1 MLDGQDW
8 RKISLYIM
16 SDTDETLQGWSTD
29 IETLCLDIQHNTS
42 RLADIHKHNY
52 LMLINQIKYFKVP
65 VIVISTFNSVFA
77 IGLTAYA
84 SQTVVSTVNCIMSM
98 ICSIITSIELYL
110 NLQKRIDVELTSYR
124 AYYMLSVKIANT
136 LHLEREHRQ
145 VKDGTSFLLEVENEY
160 KQLFNEANVHQQ
172 TLDDNLVKINSLLNV
187 NVRDNPIY
195 KTPSKSQQPESPTIN
210 DQI

>member
-1 MLDGQDW
+1 
-8 RKISLYIM
+8 M
-16 SDTDETLQGWSTD
+16 SDTDDTVQGWSTD

-42 RLADIHKHNY
+42 RLADIHKQNY
-52 LMLINQIKYFKVP
+52 LILINQIKYFKVP

-77 IGLTAYA
+77 IGLIAYV
-84 SQTVVSTVNCIMSM
+84 SQSTVSTVNCVMSM

-124 AYYMLSVKIANT
+124 SYYMLSVKIANT

-160 KQLFNEANVHQQ
+160 KQLFSEANVHQQ
-172 TLDDNLVKINSLLNV
+172 VLDDNLIKINSKLNI
-187 NVRDNPIY
+187 NVSDNPIY
-195 KTPSKSQQPESPTIN
+195 KGESKTEQFESKIIN
-210 DQI
+210 QTL

>member
-1 MLDGQDW
+1 
-8 RKISLYIM
+8 M
-16 SDTDETLQGWSTD
+16 SDSDETIQGWSND
-29 IETLCLDIQHNTS
+29 IENLCLDIQSNTS
-42 RLADIHKHNY
+42 RLAEIHKQNY

-84 SQTVVSTVNCIMSM
+84 NQTLVSTVNCIMSM

-124 AYYMLSVKIANT
+124 SYYMLSVKIGNT

-160 KQLFNEANVHQQ
+160 KELFNQANVHNQV
-172 TLDDNLVKINSLLNV
+172 LNDNLIKINSPPSIDVCN
-187 NVRDNPIY
+187 NPIY
-195 KTPSKSQQPESPTIN
+195 SPKGKSKQSESETIN
-210 DQI
+210 ETL

>member
-1 MLDGQDW
+1 
-8 RKISLYIM
+8 M
-16 SDTDETLQGWSTD
+16 SDTDETVQGWSSD

-42 RLADIHKHNY
+42 RLAEIHKQNY
-52 LMLINQIKYFKVP
+52 LTLINQIKYFKVP

-84 SQTVVSTVNCIMSM
+84 SQDVVSTVNCIMSM
-98 ICSIITSIELYL
+98 VCSIITSIELYL

-160 KQLFNEANVHQQ
+160 RQLFNEANVHQQ
-172 TLDDNLVKINSLLNV
+172 TLDDNLLKINSPLSLNV
-187 NVRDNPIY
+187 SNNPVY
-195 KTPSKSQQPESPTIN
+195 SPKGERKQPQCETI
-210 DQI
+210 DQTL

>member
-1 MLDGQDW
+1 
-8 RKISLYIM
+8 
-16 SDTDETLQGWSTD
+16 
-29 IETLCLDIQHNTS
+29 
-42 RLADIHKHNY
+42 
-52 LMLINQIKYFKVP
+52 
-65 VIVISTFNSVFA
+65 
-77 IGLTAYA
+77 
-84 SQTVVSTVNCIMSM
+84 M

-195 KTPSKSQQPESPTIN
+195 KTPGKIQQPESPTLH

>member
-1 MLDGQDW
+1 
-8 RKISLYIM
+8 M
-16 SDTDETLQGWSTD
+16 SDTDETVQGWSND

-84 SQTVVSTVNCIMSM
+84 SQDAVSTVNCIMSM
-98 ICSIITSIELYL
+98 VCSIITSIELYL
-110 NLQKRIDVELTSYR
+110 NLQKRIEVELTSYR
-124 AYYMLSVKIANT
+124 AYYMLSIKIANT

-160 KQLFNEANVHQQ
+160 RQLFNEANVHQQ
-172 TLDDNLVKINSLLNV
+172 TLDDNLLKINSPLSLNV
-187 NVRDNPIY
+187 SHNPVY
-195 KTPSKSQQPESPTIN
+195 SPKGERKQPQCETI
-210 DQI
+210 DQTL

>member
-1 MLDGQDW
+1 
-8 RKISLYIM
+8 M
-16 SDTDETLQGWSTD
+16 SESDETVQGWSTD
-29 IETLCLDIQHNTS
+29 IENLCLDIQSNTA
-42 RLADIHKHNY
+42 RLAEIHKQNY
-52 LMLINQIKYFKVP
+52 LTLINQIKYFKVP

-98 ICSIITSIELYL
+98 ICGIITSLELYL

-124 AYYMLSVKIANT
+124 SYYMLSVKIGNT

-172 TLDDNLVKINSLLNV
+172 ILDDHLIKINSAVNV
-187 NVRDNPIY
+187 NVHDNALH
-195 KTPSKSQQPESPTIN
+195 KTPSESPRFNSKTI
-210 DQI
+210 DETL

>member
-1 MLDGQDW
+1 
-8 RKISLYIM
+8 M
-16 SDTDETLQGWSTD
+16 SDTDETVQGWSND
-29 IETLCLDIQHNTS
+29 IESLCLDIQSNTS
-42 RLADIHKHNY
+42 RLAEIHKQNY
-52 LMLINQIKYFKVP
+52 LSLINQIKWFKLP

-84 SQTVVSTVNCIMSM
+84 SQDVVSTVNCIMSM
-98 ICSIITSIELYL
+98 VCSIITSIELYL

-160 KQLFNEANVHQQ
+160 RQLFNEANVHQQ
-172 TLDDNLVKINSLLNV
+172 TLDDNLLKINSPLSLNV
-187 NVRDNPIY
+187 SNNPVY
-195 KTPSKSQQPESPTIN
+195 SPKGERKQPQCETI
-210 DQI
+210 DQTL